1 MTIVQRVRIVQSA
14 WTEWPDPPR
23 ATLRAMATVAGPAE
37 ELIDDICCVLAE
49 KLDWGIY
56 GVTIFP
62 ESTLPLDTP
71 DAGEAR
77 LEIGSLVVMTD
88 PNQGTPEFEDGSPE
102 PAVSDVRFRL
112 RAADQP
118 GPGRPAGTAFA
129 PAGDPAGAEPD
140 LWADHVPPVCVPRPR
155 GLEGRGLVYSGL
167 GMMAVTGYQ
176 GGPAG
181 AIEDRGDGYAW

>member
-88 PNQGTPEFEDGSPE
+88 PNQGTPEFEHGSPE

-112 RAADQP
+112 EQPISQDLADRPELLKRRQEIRQVLSRIY
-118 GPGRPAGTAFA
+118 GRIDCVFREPAGSSVDW
-129 PAGDPAGAEPD
+129 AGGDWNPGD
-140 LWADHVPPVCVPRPR
+140 WA
-155 GLEGRGLVYSGL
+155 
-167 GMMAVTGYQ
+167 
-176 GGPAG
+176 
-181 AIEDRGDGYAW
+181 